1 MIRFWFVCC
10 SFTTCADHWL
20 DLGCFC
26 SHRRWKSVKQS
37 EERHL
42 SPCFLKIIGW
52 DPNNDDCFTCR
63 ALRFWGHVWRRNW
76 GSVENSSGAS

>member
-1 MIRFWFVCC
+1 M
-10 SFTTCADHWL
+10 
-20 DLGCFC
+20 
-26 SHRRWKSVKQS
+26 KQS

-63 ALRFWGHVWRRNW
+63 ALRFWRHVWRWNW
-76 GSVENSSGAS
+76 GSVENSPGAP